1 MPAPGHAVLLGSGA
15 AAARSAQ
22 ENHTEASAVAL
33 GHSRF
38 LSTSQFLASVDQLIL
53 WGFFCSIAILP
64 DPANS
69 LRMTLETA
77 DTEVCEQWSL
87 RLSAGRSAAPP
98 VLQKGLSQQHYPC
111 GVLEVVPAVCLC
123 VCRVSCCL
131 ERECGA
137 CWGCA
142 PLLPYRAG
150 ELSLELNTEAFL
162 AALAVLA
169 GRLLFWL
176 LAAPSVAPVPAD
188 GTSKCVHFPSFVA
201 VCNPLY

>member
-1 MPAPGHAVLLGSGA
+1 MPAPGHTVLLGSGA
-15 AAARSAQ
+15 AAAGSAL
-22 ENHTEASAVAL
+22 ENHTEGSAVAL

-69 LRMTLETA
+69 LRMSLETA
-77 DTEVCEQWSL
+77 DTEADEQWSPW
-87 RLSAGRSAAPP
+87 LSAGCSAAPP
-98 VLQKGLSQQHYPC
+98 VLQKGLSQQHYRVE
-111 GVLEVVPAVCLC
+111 GWRLFLLC
-123 VCRVSCCL
+123 ICVFTEPEQASCCL
-131 ERECGA
+131 ERERGA

-150 ELSLELNTEAFL
+150 ELNTEAFL

-169 GRLLFWL
+169 GRFLFWL